1 MAINRGEV
9 WWVDFDPST
18 GSEIKKLRPAV
29 VVSVNSANQA
39 LRRVQV
45 VPLTTNVSRLYPGEC
60 LVLVKNKQSKA
71 MTDQI
76 RTIDKVRCGERLS
89 TLSPDDMSEVED
101 ALRLHLG
108 L

>member
-1 MAINRGEV
+1 M
-9 WWVDFDPST
+9 DFDPST
-18 GSEIKKLRPAV
+18 GSEIKKIRAAV
-29 VVSVNSANQA
+29 VVSVDSANKA

-60 LVLVKNKQSKA
+60 FVIVKDKQVKA

-76 RTIDKVRCGERLS
+76 RTIDKVRCGERLT
-89 TLSPDDMSEVED
+89 TLSPEDVLKLDD
-101 ALRLHLG
+101 ALRVQLG

>member
-18 GSEIKKLRPAV
+18 GSEIKKIRPAV
-29 VVSVNSANQA
+29 VVSVDSANKA

-60 LVLVKNKQSKA
+60 FVIVKDKQVKA

-76 RTIDKVRCGERLS
+76 RTIDKVRCGERLT
-89 TLSPDDMSEVED
+89 TLSPEDVLKLDD
-101 ALRLHLG
+101 ALRVQLG

>member
-1 MAINRGEV
+1 M
-9 WWVDFDPST
+9 DFDPST
-18 GSEIKKLRPAV
+18 GSEIKKIRPAV
-29 VVSVNSANQA
+29 VVSVDSANKA

-60 LVLVKNKQSKA
+60 FVIVKDKQVKA

-76 RTIDKVRCGERLS
+76 RTIDKVRCGERLT
-89 TLSPDDMSEVED
+89 TLSPEDVLKLDD
-101 ALRLHLG
+101 ALRVQLG

>member
-1 MAINRGEV
+1 MAISRGEV

-18 GSEIKKLRPAV
+18 GSEIKKIRPAV
-29 VVSVNSANQA
+29 VVSVDSANKA

-60 LVLVKNKQSKA
+60 FVIVKDKQTKA

-76 RTIDKVRCGERLS
+76 RTIDKVRCGERLT
-89 TLSPDDMSEVED
+89 TLSPEDVLKLDD
-101 ALRLHLG
+101 ALRVQLG

>member
-18 GSEIKKLRPAV
+18 VSEIKKIRPAV
-29 VVSVNSANQA
+29 VVSVNSANKA

-60 LVLVKNKQSKA
+60 LVLVADKQSKA

-76 RTIDKVRCGERLS
+76 RTIDKVRCGERLA
-89 TLSPDDMSEVED
+89 TLSPVDVLKLDD
-101 ALRLHLG
+101 ALRVQLG

>member
-1 MAINRGEV
+1 MAVNRGEV

-18 GSEIKKLRPAV
+18 GSEIKKIRPAV
-29 VVSVNSANQA
+29 VVSVNSANKA

-60 LVLVKNKQSKA
+60 LVMVKGGQVKA

-76 RTIDKVRCGERLS
+76 RTIDKVRCGERLA
-89 TLSPDDMSEVED
+89 TLSPVDVLKLDD
-101 ALRLHLG
+101 ALRVQLG

>member
-18 GSEIKKLRPAV
+18 GSEIKKIRPAV

-60 LVLVKNKQSKA
+60 LVLVADKQSKA

-76 RTIDKVRCGERLS
+76 RTIDKVRCGERLA
-89 TLSPDDMSEVED
+89 TLSPVDVLKLDD
-101 ALRLHLG
+101 ALRVQLG

>member
-18 GSEIKKLRPAV
+18 GSEIKKIRPAV
-29 VVSVNSANQA
+29 IVSVNSANHA

-45 VPLTTNVSRLYPGEC
+45 VPLTTNVTRVYPGEC
-60 LVLVKNKQSKA
+60 LVLVQDTQSKA

-76 RTIDKVRCGERLS
+76 RTIDTERCGERLS
-89 TLSPDDMSEVED
+89 IVSADDMSNLED
-101 ALRLHLG
+101 ALRVQLG

>member
-18 GSEIKKLRPAV
+18 GSEIKKIRPAV
-29 VVSVNSANQA
+29 VVSVNSANHA

-45 VPLTTNVSRLYPGEC
+45 VPLTTNVTRVYPGEC
-60 LVLVKNKQSKA
+60 LVLVQDIQSKA

-76 RTIDKVRCGERLS
+76 RTIDKERCGERLS
-89 TLSPDDMSEVED
+89 IVSADDMSNLED
-101 ALRLHLG
+101 ALRVQLG

>member
-1 MAINRGEV
+1 M
-9 WWVDFDPST
+9 DFDPST
-18 GSEIKKLRPAV
+18 GSEIKKIRPAV

-60 LVLVKNKQSKA
+60 LVLVADKQSKA

-76 RTIDKVRCGERLS
+76 RTIDKVRCGERLA
-89 TLSPDDMSEVED
+89 TLSPVDVLKLDD
-101 ALRLHLG
+101 ALRVQLG

>member
-18 GSEIKKLRPAV
+18 GSEIKKIRPAV
-29 VVSVNSANQA
+29 IVSVNSANQA

-45 VPLTTNVSRLYPGEC
+45 VPLTTNVTRVYPGEC
-60 LVLVKNKQSKA
+60 LVLVQDIQSKA

-76 RTIDKVRCGERLS
+76 RTIDKECCGERLS
-89 TLSPDDMSEVED
+89 IVSADDMSNLED
-101 ALRLHLG
+101 ALRVQLG

>member
-18 GSEIKKLRPAV
+18 GSEIKKIRPAV
-29 VVSVNSANQA
+29 VVSVDSANKA

-60 LVLVKNKQSKA
+60 LVMVKDRQAKA
-71 MTDQI
+71 MTDQV
-76 RTIDKVRCGERLS
+76 RTIDKVRCGERLA
-89 TLSPDDMSEVED
+89 TLSQEDVLKLDD
-101 ALRLHLG
+101 ALRVQLG

>member
-18 GSEIKKLRPAV
+18 GSEIKKIRPAV
-29 VVSVNSANQA
+29 VVSVNSANKA

-60 LVLVKNKQSKA
+60 LVLVADKQSKA

-76 RTIDKVRCGERLS
+76 RTIDKVRCGKRLA
-89 TLSPDDMSEVED
+89 TLSPVDVLKLDD
-101 ALRLHLG
+101 ALRVQLG